1 METNMKSIEINI
13 NRKNI
18 SLEMELIPEHS
29 FEQSTL
35 EIDNENNSKDSLFE
49 KNYYQY
55 EKILNSLG
63 RGNLISLTCGH
74 NGAMNSNE
82 ILSFKYQIEK
92 SGFFN
97 LLNI

>member
-1 METNMKSIEINI
+1 MKLIEINI

-18 SLEMELIPEHS
+18 PFEMELIPDDHS

-35 EIDNENNSKDSLFE
+35 EIDNETNFKDSLFE
-49 KNYYQY
+49 KNFYQY
-55 EKILNSLG
+55 EKILLSLG

-74 NGAMNSNE
+74 NGGMNSNE
-82 ILSFKYQIEK
+82 ILSFKNQLEK
-92 SGFFN
+92 SGIFN